1 MACLLQQLQTFLTQR
16 NHFFSKGTTPFSME
30 NMIQWLKIGSHVFSD
45 LTKLLNFGLFW
56 GLGHVVPVYLL
67 FFHPKQLFD
76 RKPTF
81 SANKC
86 RFLRNHMSKL
96 PKEPTFCN
104 FLRSGNKSYLIFYH
118 CIMISRENEVVPL
131 ENKWFRWVRIDCIYW
146 F

>member
-1 MACLLQQLQTFLTQR
+1 MWEKSTRKLQTFLTQR

-86 RFLRNHMSKL
+86 WFLGNHMSKS
-96 PKEPTFCN
+96 PKEPTFSN
-104 FLRSGNKSYLIFYH
+104 FSRLRNKGDLIFNH
-118 CIMISRENEVVPL
+118 WIMVSRENGVVPL
-131 ENKWFRWVRIDCIYW
+131 ENKWLRWVRTDCTRL
-146 F
+146 